1 MKNRVGIILV
11 VVLILVFAVIA
22 FKWIK
27 HRIEY
32 AITDAV
38 FVESDSMA
46 NLSFYRAEGKIVE
59 LLKEEGDYVKK
70 GEVIAV
76 LDDRDYRIKLG
87 ALENKIKALEKKKEA
102 LETKLQKIK
111 KQIEI
116 KISSADLTK
125 QQVVASISATK
136 EQIKQIEAEIQLVKR
151 DEERFRALLKKELIP
166 ERKYQEVST
175 KLKVLTHKKLYAE
188 KKLSELH
195 LQLKKAEEGI
205 KLAQTEKKSIKELEK
220 QIASLEKNIQ
230 ALKKEAE
237 DTRNLIQYTRLK
249 SPYNGYI
256 AKKFVSVGEVVPSG
270 RPIYSVVPDNSLYIL
285 VLLEETKLEGVKV
298 GNPVNIKI
306 DAYPDKKYRGVVEE
320 INPAT
325 AAKFALV
332 PRDVTAGEFT
342 KVAQRIPVKV
352 KITEGDLSV
361 LKVGLGGEVEIK
373 KSR

>member
-76 LDDRDYRIKLG
+76 LDDRDYRIKLE